1 MISGAHWPE
10 GIADHISVELHNS
23 SNYSSIEFAINDIEL
38 TTSGTASVTVP
49 AAYSGLYYITIK
61 HRNHIETTTAL
72 PVSFVNTT
80 IVYAFDSPSKA
91 YGNNMKEV
99 DEAFGY
105 YAIFGGDV
113 TQDGYVDLG
122 RLS

>member
-1 MISGAHWPE
+1 MRQAMDDSGAHWPE

-72 PVSFVNTT
+72 PVSFVKHDCLCFRFTVKS
-80 IVYAFDSPSKA
+80 IW
-91 YGNNMKEV
+91 
-99 DEAFGY
+99 
-105 YAIFGGDV
+105 
-113 TQDGYVDLG
+113 Q
-122 RLS
+122 